1 MDCRDLLTAEQISE
15 MFGYSID
22 SLKKNFSRIVAS
34 IKKKYGIIL
43 SKTKVDKKIFY
54 LIVKEDSRALTIYDE
69 TENIAITIESLSLQA
84 LEFLIFLTLAASFN
98 GTYRGTKENLL
109 KYIGA
114 KSDKKHLEKLDR
126 AIAALKQKKYI
137 LDIDIIDE
145 GYITLILRREI
156 EKEFNIKIQMLKEC
170 RKIAED
176 NHSQFKRLAQL
187 IQVWEAIRICERK
200 QPFTYN
206 ELQKITGLSY
216 KQIREIKRLLEGNE
230 IFKMNRVGNYWRC
243 FGMNVELNGFYDN
256 NIDKNQRQM

>member
-109 KYIGA
+109 KYIA
-114 KSDKKHLEKLDR
+114 FY
-126 AIAALKQKKYI
+126 ANY
-137 LDIDIIDE
+137 
-145 GYITLILRREI
+145 LIFHHI
-156 EKEFNIKIQMLKEC
+156 
-170 RKIAED
+170 
-176 NHSQFKRLAQL
+176 
-187 IQVWEAIRICERK
+187 V
-200 QPFTYN
+200 Y
-206 ELQKITGLSY
+206 Y
-216 KQIREIKRLLEGNE
+216 KGNS
-230 IFKMNRVGNYWRC
+230 IY
-243 FGMNVELNGFYDN
+243 
-256 NIDKNQRQM
+256 